1 MVNKDELTE
10 MIINTDLE
18 KVPGPKMFG
27 KSILIS
33 MMEKF

>member
-18 KVPGPKMFG
+18 KVPGTKDVW
-27 KSILIS
+27 
-33 MMEKF
+33 EKYIESR